1 MHLSRGEVIDFDISK
16 WRCENLISCQTIDLL
31 LKSERLNK
39 LRFTSLPTIVYISHL
54 PSPIPSHNLSSNRFP
69 KCIRNKVCFIFLTRD
84 RKKKNKKQFPS
95 VEIGNYIL
103 IYINIKRVFQIDIN
117 YTRCYKTLKCL
128 NTTERNS

>member
-1 MHLSRGEVIDFDISK
+1 MHLSRSGFIDFDISK
-16 WRCENLISCQTIDLL
+16 WHCENLISYQTINLL

-54 PSPIPSHNLSSNRFP
+54 PSPIPSYNLSSNRFP
-69 KCIRNKVCFIFLTRD
+69 KCIKNKLCFIFLTRD

-103 IYINIKRVFQIDIN
+103 IYINIKRVFQIDID